1 VRGPPLLS
9 VLTPVGLSAMTGTPQ
24 GLKAIKKQRKNLKLK
39 LLRNQKELSSNRI
52 QFFLVS
58 LVLILKI
65 FFPCLRFALIAFD
78 LNRLIFIDLSV
89 SPLS

>member
-1 VRGPPLLS
+1 V
-9 VLTPVGLSAMTGTPQ
+9 TGTPQ

-58 LVLILKI
+58 LVSIFKI
-65 FFPCLRFALIAFD
+65 FFLVFASL
-78 LNRLIFIDLSV
+78 
-89 SPLS
+89 

>member
-1 VRGPPLLS
+1 VCVTQQAVGSRNQTLQKKKCARPTFAFGAH
-9 VLTPVGLSAMTGTPQ
+9 PVGLSAMTGTPQ

-58 LVLILKI
+58 LVSILKI
-65 FFPCLRFALIAFD
+65 FFLVFASL
-78 LNRLIFIDLSV
+78 
-89 SPLS
+89 